1 MPSVRR
7 HLLAAVEKLP
17 DRERVLL
24 TRYAGLDGGE
34 PATMRELA
42 EGMAIS
48 VSRLNQIKLQAFEA
62 LRADVALRQLALGV
76 A

>member
-1 MPSVRR
+1 
-7 HLLAAVEKLP
+7 
-17 DRERVLL
+17 
-24 TRYAGLDGGE
+24 
-34 PATMRELA
+34 MRELA

-48 VSRLNQIKLQAFEA
+48 VSRLNQIKLQAFEQ